1 MAEEA
6 QQDRTEQ
13 ATPKRRADAR
23 KKGDVPRSRELTM
36 TAVMLSGAGAMLL
49 FAKPMG
55 NDLLTAFASGFT
67 VEREHL
73 LDSNYIVPAFAQI
86 VGAGLKSLVPL
97 AIVLLCAV
105 FLGAAALGGWSFSMK
120 AAAFKAERLNPLKG
134 IKRVFSANGL
144 NELVK
149 SIAKFSLVAVIAVS
163 WLWFRMDDLLA
174 LGRQPVTEAILGS
187 LKICGLS
194 LLIVSSGLIFIA
206 AVDVP
211 FQLWQYQK
219 KLRMTRQQVKDEYKE
234 TEGRPEVKSRVRMMQ
249 QQIAARRMMEELPT
263 ADVVITNPTHF
274 AVALKYDDSRMGA
287 PQVIAKG
294 QDLIAQRIR
303 EVAEEHGV
311 PLFAAPPLARVLFR
325 TTEIGD
331 EVPAGLYT
339 AVAQILAYIYQLNE
353 TLRPGQRRP
362 ERPDPQIDEDEFPG
376 PKFLGPRRSGR
387 VSSNGE

>member
-1 MAEEA
+1 VADEA

-49 FAKPMG
+49 LAKPMG
-55 NDLLTAFASGFT
+55 NDLLTAFASGFSI
-67 VEREHL
+67 EREL
-73 LDSNYIVPAFAQI
+73 LFDKNLVVPAFAQI
-86 VGAGLKSLVPL
+86 AGAGLKSLVPL

-134 IKRVFSANGL
+134 IKRVFGANGL
-144 NELVK
+144 NELLKAV
-149 SIAKFSLVAVIAVS
+149 AKFLLVGVISVS
-163 WLWFRMDDLLA
+163 WLWFQMDNLLS
-174 LGRQPVTEAILGS
+174 LGRQPVGEAILGA

-194 LLIVSSGLIFIA
+194 LLIVSTGLIVIA

-211 FQLWQYQK
+211 FQLWQYNK
-219 KLRMTRQQVKDEYKE
+219 KLRMTRQQVKDEFKE
-234 TEGRPEVKSRVRMMQ
+234 TEGRPEVKSRVRAMQ
-249 QQIAARRMMEELPT
+249 QQIATRRMMEELPT

-274 AVALKYDDSRMGA
+274 AVALKYDDAKMGA

-294 QDLIAQRIR
+294 KDLMAQRIR
-303 EVAEEHGV
+303 EVAEEHNV
-311 PLFAAPPLARVLFR
+311 PLFSAPPLARVLFR
-325 TTEIGD
+325 TTELGQEI
-331 EVPAGLYT
+331 PAGLYT

-362 ERPDPQIDEDEFPG
+362 ERPEPQINEDDFPG
-376 PKFLGPRRSGR
+376 PGR
-387 VSSNGE
+387 KG

>member
-13 ATPKRRADAR
+13 ATPKRREDAR

-36 TAVMLSGAGAMLL
+36 TGVMLSGAGALL
-49 FAKPMG
+49 LLAEPMG
-55 NDLLTAFASGFT
+55 EGLLTAFASGFSI
-67 VEREHL
+67 ERELL
-73 LDSNYIVPAFAQI
+73 LDENYLVPALAQI
-86 VGAGLKSLVPL
+86 GGKGLASLLPL
-97 AIVLLCAV
+97 AAVLLTAV
-105 FLGAAALGGWSFSMK
+105 FLGASVIGGWSFSMK

-149 SIAKFSLVAVIAVS
+149 AIAKFSLIAVIAVT
-163 WLWFRMDDLLA
+163 WLWYQIDNLLA
-174 LGRQPVTEAILGS
+174 LGRQPVGEAILNA
-187 LKICGLS
+187 LKICGQS
-194 LLIVSSGLIFIA
+194 LLVVSTGLIVIA

-234 TEGRPEVKSRVRMMQ
+234 TEGRPEVKSRVRAMQ
-249 QQIAARRMMEELPT
+249 QQIAARRMMQELPT

-294 QDLIAQRIR
+294 KDLIAQRIR

-311 PLFAAPPLARVLFR
+311 PLFAAPPLARALFR

-362 ERPDPQIDEDEFPG
+362 ERPDPQINEDEFPG
-376 PKFLGPRRSGR
+376 PRRSG
-387 VSSNGE
+387 